1 MDMSLST
8 DYETLTLAS
17 GASAV
22 ISLLERGIQCARQ
35 GAYAEG
41 VAFFALAREH
51 LTSESAALAAALDTI
66 VKSNV
71 NYWQAQQMLH
81 LASKRFAEADKEQK
95 NSLLAIENLL
105 PALSEETAQETQPV
119 GVRGPGRPQGS
130 PLQWKPETQPVEAG
144 DKFDT
149 STGALSSH
157 LDRGEPGQ
165 HSKASG
171 ALPDLYIT
179 CFGRFEVRRLDKA
192 VALCQNRSGQTI
204 LRYLMAQP
212 KYSASRDALM
222 AILWPEDEP
231 EVALHKLQIAV
242 SALRRSLNRG
252 YATDAGGGY
261 ILYKEPFY
269 FLNPAVVLRTD
280 VDEFLSLWQTA
291 RSTDG
296 GEAIKLFERAMCLY
310 TNAFL
315 VEDMYAD
322 WSAARREKL
331 SQVSLSMCRDL
342 SAYYLEAGCY
352 EEAEKWAVEN
362 LKVDRCDESAH
373 RQLMQIYFAR
383 GQRCDALRQYQ
394 RCTRILAEELGIA
407 PTQETVNL
415 LQTLL
420 ANETPPTK
428 EGERAK
434 IE

>member
-1 MDMSLST
+1 MDTSLSST
-8 DYETLTLAS
+8 QESLMVAPEAS
-17 GASAV
+17 SV
-22 ISLLERGIQCARQ
+22 VSLLERGIQCARQ
-35 GAYAEG
+35 GSYAEG
-41 VAFFALAREH
+41 VAFFALAREQLTPELAH
-51 LTSESAALAAALDTI
+51 LAGTLDAI

-81 LASKRFAEADKEQK
+81 LASKRFAEADTEQK
-95 NSLLAIENLL
+95 NILLAIEKLL
-105 PALSEETAQETQPV
+105 PTLSEETALETQPLHQAQP
-119 GVRGPGRPQGS
+119 RGPGRPQGQEGT
-130 PLQWKPETQPVEAG
+130 PLQWG
-144 DKFDT
+144 
-149 STGALSSH
+149 SALSS
-157 LDRGEPGQ
+157 
-165 HSKASG
+165 KVKG
-171 ALPDLYIT
+171 ALPDLYVT

-192 VALCQNRSGQTI
+192 VALCQNRCGQTI
-204 LRYLMAQP
+204 LRYLIAQP
-212 KYSASRDALM
+212 KYSASRDVLM
-222 AILWPEDEP
+222 TVLWPEDAP
-231 EVALHKLQIAV
+231 EVALRKLQIAV

-269 FLNPAVVLRTD
+269 LLNPAVTLRTD

-291 RSTDG
+291 RSTG
-296 GEAIKLFERAMCLY
+296 SSEAIKLFEQAMCLY
-310 TNAFL
+310 TDAFL

-322 WSAARREKL
+322 WSAPRREKL
-331 SQVSLSMCRDL
+331 SQVSLSMCRAL
-342 SAYYLEAGCY
+342 TSYYLGAGRY

-362 LKVDRCDESAH
+362 LKGDRCDESAH

-383 GQRCDALRQYQ
+383 GQRSEALRQYQ

-420 ANETPPTK
+420 ANEPSPTK